1 MKTMREFWNAIITE
15 EVISDEMRE
24 FAEKQ
29 IVQMDATNEKR
40 KAKAAEKAKEKEPR
54 IRMVADMLTDEPKTA
69 TMIAVELT
77 EAEGAEVKVQ
87 TASALLRKAVE
98 KGWANVQ
105 DIKVPK
111 KGTQKGYTA
120 RQPNHSLPNFEGY
133 ESSPLFHTQN
143 TKIFRQK
150 AEKP

>member
-1 MKTMREFWNAIITE
+1 MKTMREFYEAIINGTE
-15 EVISDEMRE
+15 ITAEMIELATAQLAKMDE
-24 FAEKQ
+24 
-29 IVQMDATNEKR
+29 TNEKR

-120 RQPNHSLPNFEGY
+120 RQPNHSLPNIEGY
-133 ESSPLFHTQN
+133 ESSPLFSHT
-143 TKIFRQK
+143 KH
-150 AEKP
+150 

>member
-120 RQPNHSLPNFEGY
+120 R
-133 ESSPLFHTQN
+133 
-143 TKIFRQK
+143 
-150 AEKP
+150 

>member
-29 IVQMDATNEKR
+29 IVQMDTTNEKR

-120 RQPNHSLPNFEGY
+120 R
-133 ESSPLFHTQN
+133 
-143 TKIFRQK
+143 
-150 AEKP
+150 